1 MMDIKSSYK
10 LLLSHKDLR
19 SRNFWQW
26 NDDPLKIFKNLYGNA
41 FSLLVFIK
49 GKIIA
54 VCHLMIHIKCGAI
67 IFLNENWRSLKQRF
81 WNNGSS
87 NMLSFSIFFIFSV
100 FTSFLT
106 KTLWKNCHFLKWFF
120 EIYFKMYYFT
130 KVYDLKPATTKTAVL
145 SI

>member
-1 MMDIKSSYK
+1 MKTAPVYMMDIKSSYK

-26 NDDPLKIFKNLYGNA
+26 NDGPLKIFKNLYGNA

-81 WNNGSS
+81 WNNGPS
-87 NMLSFSIFFIFSV
+87 NMLSHFFMFFIFSYLYGI
-100 FTSFLT
+100 FAENFMKKLSL
-106 KTLWKNCHFLKWFF
+106 
-120 EIYFKMYYFT
+120 FKMNFWN
-130 KVYDLKPATTKTAVL
+130 LF
-145 SI
+145 